1 MQRFDQTGNII
12 EQGTEDDASQAERI
26 GGGLH
31 RMQSQNRIVLGLR
44 EPVATGETVGVRI
57 RGHALRL
64 GDNRIAV
71 LVRDEHIQ
79 QRCFGDIR
87 LPADLGHALLKRRI
101 LDTDSRPVVQILAGS
116 GVLGHGLQRG
126 DGIIV
131 EGLGNE
137 FADGPAIEQ
146 RLDSAVGNHAVIVA
160 KRRPKSH
167 PFALTGNTSV
177 MAGVPKRL

>member
-1 MQRFDQTGNII
+1 M
-12 EQGTEDDASQAERI
+12 
-26 GGGLH
+26 
-31 RMQSQNRIVLGLR
+31 
-44 EPVATGETVGVRI
+44 
-57 RGHALRL
+57 
-64 GDNRIAV
+64 

-177 MAGVPKRL
+177 MAGAPKKRL